1 MPYLNLERQIGK
13 GREGGNQKKR
23 TDLKWKGGGDM
34 EEREILS
41 TREIPSLN
49 TDTSRCQ
56 DANFPQDSIMSHK
69 K

>member
-1 MPYLNLERQIGK
+1 
-13 GREGGNQKKR
+13 
-23 TDLKWKGGGDM
+23 M
-34 EEREILS
+34 EEGEILS
-41 TREIPSLN
+41 VREIPSLN